1 MSATAK
7 FYLGF
12 TLALLIVIGLSF
24 YAGYATAAHRAQR
37 TAMRGTP

>member
-12 TLALLIVIGLSF
+12 TLALLIVVGLSF
-24 YAGYATAAHRAQR
+24 YAGYATASHRTQR
-37 TAMRGTP
+37 TAMRSTT